1 MAALPGTVYGGPPWI
16 ALEYPVNPHNP
27 ATRGALATLRTY
39 HHQISTAFMVRG
51 ILEGRIAGRRVT
63 RDVEVVRLGEAGHYA
78 VRGEVP
84 NEGAWV
90 LMLTLVDERGASMG
104 SALAAL
110 APDGSIGRVQVP
122 SDVTADGWSVPR
134 EVRAD
139 EVAMMIA
146 WSERMAEVVKSGA
159 EASLPSERSRAGL
172 WAILLLPL
180 GLAASRRVWVSKP

>member
-1 MAALPGTVYGGPPWI
+1 
-16 ALEYPVNPHNP
+16 
-27 ATRGALATLRTY
+27 
-39 HHQISTAFMVRG
+39 
-51 ILEGRIAGRRVT
+51 
-63 RDVEVVRLGEAGHYA
+63 
-78 VRGEVP
+78 
-84 NEGAWV
+84 
-90 LMLTLVDERGASMG
+90 MG

-139 EVAMMIA
+139 EVARMIA